1 MEQFSEEYITL
12 LATKYKEG
20 SLSETER
27 RDFLSW
33 YGQVAGEL
41 EEPQSGKN
49 EEVKARML
57 QHISARISGQD
68 IPAQHVRKFPYR
80 WMVAAAV
87 LLISFAAW
95 IFLNPSRE
103 PKTDQITVLQ
113 NAEASPG
120 TNRAYLTLSNGR
132 KIDLSTVKAGVITNL
147 NGVSASK
154 SKGDMLVYEASSV
167 PTSNASNKMSVLST
181 PAGGQYELIL
191 PDGTHVW
198 LNAASTLSFPEQFSS
213 TERRITLKGEAYF
226 EVAHDAARPFR
237 VSTSRQNIE
246 VLGTHF
252 NISAYD
258 DEPRTSTTLLEGSVW
273 VSSAAKNRVIKPG
286 EQAVSAE
293 KNDIQVQQANTK
305 IALAWKNGMIAF
317 EDASLRQIMR
327 QVARW
332 YNIKVEFSGQENQ
345 ELFTGGVSRDSKLSA
360 LLEILKANNIRFS
373 MREEGPVKILTVN
386 Q

>member
-1 MEQFSEEYITL
+1 MEQFSKKYIAL

-20 SLSETER
+20 NLSETER
-27 RDFLSW
+27 KDFLSW
-33 YGQVAGEL
+33 YGQIA
-41 EEPQSGKN
+41 EEPKSGRS
-49 EEVKARML
+49 EGIKARML
-57 QHISARISGQD
+57 QHISAHISGQD
-68 IPAQHVRKFPYR
+68 VPEQHVRKFPYR
-80 WMVAAAV
+80 WMAAAAV
-87 LLISFAAW
+87 LV
-95 IFLNPSRE
+95 IFSAVWLFFNPSYQS
-103 PKTDQITVLQ
+103 KTHPISLVK

-120 TNRAYLTLSNGR
+120 MNRAYLKLSNGK
-132 KIDLSTVKAGVITNL
+132 KIDLSTVNAGVITNL

-154 SKGDMLVYEASSV
+154 SKDNILVYQASPV
-167 PTSNASNKMSVLST
+167 HTSNTGNKTSILST
-181 PAGGQYELIL
+181 PAGGQYEVIL

-213 TERRITLKGEAYF
+213 TERRITLNGEAYF

-252 NISAYD
+252 NISAYE
-258 DEPRTSTTLLEGSVW
+258 DEPRTLTTLLQGAVW
-273 VSSAAKNRVIKPG
+273 VSSAAKNMVIKPG
-286 EQAVSAE
+286 EQAVSS
-293 KNDIQVQQANTK
+293 KRNDLQVQEANTK
-305 IALAWKNGMIAF
+305 IAMAWKNGMIAF

-332 YNIKVEFSGQENQ
+332 YNIKVEFTGPENQ
-345 ELFTGGVSRDSKLSA
+345 EVYTGGVSRDSKLSS

-373 MREEGPVKILTVN
+373 MREEGAIKILTVN